1 MKELKY
7 LNICY
12 DLKENNENLYEFISS
27 YTDNVFKY
35 DNQDELINLI
45 NTKDIN
51 LIITKYNF
59 ELIKEIRLLNKQIQ
73 IFVFVNEL
81 NHTHLLESLE
91 IEYIKFI
98 QKLNCI
104 NKLIYILKDC
114 VKNIDSKKSNIIK
127 LKNDFIYDTYNQTL
141 FKKNTII
148 SLSKKESL
156 FLDFLFK
163 NSDLALKYDDINKE
177 IWNNNM
183 KQDTLRSL
191 IKELRKKTYKELIK
205 NVSGIG
211 YRIDI

>member
-12 DLKENNENLYEFISS
+12 DLKEDNEKLRKLISS
-27 YTDNVFKY
+27 YTNNIFKY
-35 DNQDELINLI
+35 DNKDELINLI
-45 NTKDIN
+45 SNKDIDL
-51 LIITKYNF
+51 LIIKYDF
-59 ELIKEIRLLNKQIQ
+59 ELIRKIRLLNNQIQ
-73 IFVFVNEL
+73 IIVFVEEL
-81 NHTHLLESLE
+81 THTHLLEGLE

-104 NKLIYILKDC
+104 NEFIYILKDC

-127 LKNDFIYDTYNQTL
+127 LKDDFIYDTYNNIL
-141 FKKNTII
+141 FKNNNII
-148 SLSKKESL
+148 TLTKRENL

-163 NSDLALKYDDINKE
+163 NHNREIGYDEISKE
-177 IWNNNM
+177 IWNNEMTQNA
-183 KQDTLRSL
+183 LRSL
-191 IKELRKKTYKELIK
+191 IKEIRKKTYKELIT